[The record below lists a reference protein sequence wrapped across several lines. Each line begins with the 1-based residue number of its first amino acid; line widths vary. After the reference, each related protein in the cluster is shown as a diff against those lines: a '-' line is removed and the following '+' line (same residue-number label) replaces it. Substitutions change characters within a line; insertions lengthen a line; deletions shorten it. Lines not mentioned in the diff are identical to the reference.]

1 MSLSYLFDPNK
12 QFQAPNGL
20 NNVNGFLRIFLNGTD
35 DYALTYKD
43 FTGTFN
49 KRDIPLDNNGR
60 CVVIVDEDYTYR
72 IEVYDR
78 EGSILW
84 TQYPVRPTNVSIN
97 YGEYNTYNM
106 SADVY
111 GTPDEINVTNEENPT
126 TGFKK
131 FFISLS
137 NTVKNTISALVD
149 DVSTLFTNLSEEITR
164 AQNAESGLNTAI
176 GNEVTRATNKENELG
191 TAIANE
197 VTRAT
202 AAEKAAKT
210 EVKAGDNIEVSKTT
224 GADGH
229 DIYTVNGVESVP
241 NVNITSPNSTI
252 DVHSSTDIQ
261 TNTKTFT
268 LDVKQKPLSVAWLES
283 SLVEY
288 NGSNHTFTAK
298 RFTLINNGQQNPQ
311 GDKITLTDSKL
322 YLKAGTYHVDS
333 RVLINWTGAPQNRV
347 IMIDGIPF
355 DLSYNHSET
364 LCNTSVIAVSS
375 TVLQYF
381 SVTGDES
388 ITGLSVSIN
397 AIAIYAIE
405 QVMENVVH
413 GLTEV
418 HHDETL
424 SGTGTEDD
432 PLSVEGGGTE
442 YTAGN
447 GINISSGTIS
457 AKLGRGL
464 GFNSQGQIQT
474 LLHDAGALTDA
485 ASINV
490 TNNATQQLTS
500 AQAALTLNVN
510 CEAGEVP
517 NFAVEIS
524 ASAAITLTLT
534 KTVNNVATTLY
545 PSEAGGTSLESGKYY
560 QVTCVGNCWTLAEF
574 VYTNAQRSAEPLAKG
589 APYID
594 NLSPDFEEL
603 SR

>member
-1 MSLSYLFDPNK
+1 MSLSYLFDPNM
-12 QFQAPNGL
+12 QFQDRNGV
-20 NNVNGFLRIFLNGTD
+20 NNVNGFLRVFINGTD
-35 DYALTYKD
+35 DYARTYKD

-72 IEVYDR
+72 IEVYNR
-78 EGSILW
+78 EGTCLW
-84 TQYPVRPTNVSIN
+84 TQYPVRPTNVNIN

-111 GTPDEINVTNEENPT
+111 GTLDEIDVTNEENPT

-137 NTVKNTISALVD
+137 NTVKNTISTLVEN
-149 DVSTLFTNLSEEITR
+149 VSTLFTNLSNEITR

-252 DVHSSTDIQ
+252 DVHSTTDIQ

-333 RVLINWTGAPQNRV
+333 RVLINWTGVPQNRV

-364 LCNTSVIAVSS
+364 LCNTSVIAVNS

-381 SVTGDES
+381 SVTGEES
-388 ITGLSVSIN
+388 LTGLTVSID

-405 QVMENVVH
+405 QVMENVVQ
-413 GLTEV
+413 GLENVAT
-418 HHDETL
+418 DNTL
-424 SGTGTEDD
+424 TGNGTAGS
-432 PLSVEGGGTE
+432 PLSVVVDNALDADSENPVQNKVLYAVIGDVE
-442 YTAGN
+442 
-447 GINISSGTIS
+447 S
-457 AKLGRGL
+457 
-464 GFNSQGQIQT
+464 
-474 LLHDAGALTDA
+474 LL
-485 ASINV
+485 
-490 TNNATQQLTS
+490 
-500 AQAALTLNVN
+500 
-510 CEAGEVP
+510 E
-517 NFAVEIS
+517 
-524 ASAAITLTLT
+524 
-534 KTVNNVATTLY
+534 
-545 PSEAGGTSLESGKYY
+545 
-560 QVTCVGNCWTLAEF
+560 
-574 VYTNAQRSAEPLAKG
+574 
-589 APYID
+589 
-594 NLSPDFEEL
+594 NL
-603 SR
+603 

>member
-1 MSLSYLFDPNK
+1 MNLAYLFDPNM
-12 QFQAPNGL
+12 QFQDRNGV
-20 NNVNGFLRIFLNGTD
+20 NNVNGFLRVFLNGTD
-35 DYALTYKD
+35 DYARTYKD

-72 IEVYDR
+72 IEVYNR
-78 EGSILW
+78 EGSCLW
-84 TQYPVRPTNVSIN
+84 TQYPVMPTNVNIN
-97 YGEYNTYNM
+97 YGEYNTYKM

-111 GTPDEINVTNEENPT
+111 GTLDEIDVTNEENPT

-137 NTVKNTISALVD
+137 STVKNTISTLVEN
-149 DVSTLFTNLSEEITR
+149 VSTLFTNLSDEITR
-164 AQNAESGLNTAI
+164 AQNAESALYTAI

-191 TAIANE
+191 TAITNE

-210 EVKAGDNIEVSKTT
+210 EVKAGDNIDVSKTM

-229 DIYTVNGVESVP
+229 DIYTIKGVESVP
-241 NVNITSPNSTI
+241 NVEITSPNNTI
-252 DVHSSTDIQ
+252 SVSSSEDQQ
-261 TNTKTFT
+261 TNTKTFSI
-268 LDVKQKPLSVAWLES
+268 DVNHKPLSI
-283 SLVEY
+283 
-288 NGSNHTFTAK
+288 GGFTASMSVVNENF
-298 RFTLINNGQQNPQ
+298 RAQQFTLGNIGLQ
-311 GDKITLTDSKL
+311 GDKIGYNSTTKHISL
-322 YLKAGTYHVDS
+322 AVGTYELSARYIVTWS
-333 RVLINWTGAPQNRV
+333 GTPQNKV
-347 IMIDGIPF
+347 VYIGNVPF
-355 DLSYNHSET
+355 DLSFNHSQEIDRT
-364 LCNTSVIAVSS
+364 YVTKLSS
-375 TVLQYF
+375 PLSSLILILQP
-381 SVTGDES
+381 SEEPP
-388 ITGLSVSIN
+388 TGLTCELSALYIHSL
-397 AIAIYAIE
+397 E
-405 QVMENVVH
+405 QVLENVVQ

-432 PLSVEGGGTE
+432 PLSVEGGGIE

-447 GINISSGTIS
+447 GIDISNSEISVNI
-457 AKLGRGL
+457 GRGL
-464 GFNSQGQIQT
+464 GFNAQGQIQT
-474 LLHDAGALTDA
+474 FLHDAGALTDA

-500 AQAALTLNVN
+500 AQTALTLNVN
-510 CEAGEVP
+510 CAEGEVP

-524 ASAAITLTLT
+524 TSAAITLTLT

-574 VYTNAQRSAEPLAKG
+574 V
-589 APYID
+589 
-594 NLSPDFEEL
+594 SP
-603 SR
+603 SP